1 MIPTTAE
8 ALIGNFMALIE
19 PPPPEAAGDFTAG
32 KIGVIGMISLLAAQE
47 MEKGA
52 AVRVAENHAMR
63 TLFAEAAEGGW
74 ATDQT
79 ARLKALARGEDDDLT
94 ITALDRGNAELR
106 TALIALQASVEDAA
120 GAASLARQKRIAR
133 LLREAAQARRLD
145 LPPMPAS

>member
-8 ALIGNFMALIE
+8 ALIGNFMTLIE

-47 MEKGA
+47 MERGA
-52 AVRVAENHAMR
+52 AVRVTENRAMR

-74 ATDQT
+74 AQAQT
-79 ARLKALARGEDDDLT
+79 ERLKALARGEDDDLT

-106 TALIALQASVEDAA
+106 TALIALQSAVEDAA